1 MNLILLGPPGAGKG
15 TMAFKLKEE
24 YKLPHISTGD
34 LFREAIKQQT
44 DLGKKVKS
52 IMDAGNL
59 VPDELTSALVKE
71 KLEQPECRRG
81 FILDGFP
88 RTIPQAEALKT
99 FSSIDKVI
107 NFTIPEE
114 EIIRRLS
121 GRRVCRS
128 CGESYH
134 TEFIPPAKKG
144 LCDKCSGELY
154 TRDDDTVDA
163 IKNRLAVYRTSTAPL
178 IDFYQKEGLIENV
191 DSSPAPEEVLNILKK
206 ILDSR
211 N

>member
-154 TRDDDTVDA
+154 TRADDTVDA

-211 N
+211 D